1 MTSDVYANPLSLF
14 DLSGQSVVITGAS
27 GAMGRSVALAL
38 ASMGA
43 KLLLVSGSEEALGR
57 VAAEAR
63 AYNGIIETLAARP
76 DSLEDAERIIARGVE
91 HFGRVDS
98 VFVGSGY
105 NKPAAIE
112 EMPVD
117 DWQDIMDANVRGP
130 WLLAKAFGVHVGE
143 RGGPGRMVLVS
154 SASMMSCQSST
165 R

>member
-105 NKPAAIE
+105 NKPAATTGRTSWT
-112 EMPVD
+112 PTF
-117 DWQDIMDANVRGP
+117 AVRGCWP
-130 WLLAKAFGVHVGE
+130 RPSE
-143 RGGPGRMVLVS
+143 CMLVNAEVRDAWCS
-154 SASMMSCQSST
+154 F
-165 R
+165 RR